1 MNMSNI
7 QSFLIL
13 GNPINTR
20 LETQKIASIYKI
32 NLKKIST
39 DVTLISVNEKRQ
51 EISIDQI
58 RDLKK
63 NIFQKPQEYTVKFII
78 IDQAQKLSQEAQN
91 AILKILEEPPKH
103 AIIILE
109 ASNKENL
116 LPTIRSRV
124 QIINKFNIN
133 DKIPFDLLNYENYS
147 LDNALLEINKIDNP
161 SDWLDQQV
169 IGLYKKIIADQ
180 KKFTNASHI
189 SRILSL
195 IEECINI
202 KKMVEANVNPKQVM
216 SNFIF
221 KLKINYS

>member
-63 NIFQKPQEYTVKFII
+63 N
-78 IDQAQKLSQEAQN
+78 
-91 AILKILEEPPKH
+91 ILKILEEPPKH